1 MAATGLYKWISAIL
15 RKLPFIGHRGR
26 DWKRGGEK
34 KEDGKRKRE
43 EDGESGLMEKKMRG
57 DEKKEDG
64 KRKREEDGDSG
75 LMEKKK
81 KTGREASILEDDK
94 SRAGSSQ
101 DPGTSSPYPKLY
113 ITRFTIHQ
121 ELGRGSF
128 GQVVLASV
136 TGRNTFVAVK
146 IITKTWE
153 NAAILRSPFLCHLYA
168 AHQSE
173 DRAYFI
179 MEHLS
184 GGSLEEL
191 LRRSN
196 PLKIDTVRF
205 YTAEIVCGLQFLHGH
220 NIVHRDIKP
229 DNIMLH
235 GNGHI
240 QIIDMGLARNIV
252 TSSKKICGMAGTC
265 HYMAPEMLLRQD
277 YDAAV
282 DWWSLGIV
290 ISRMSSGYSPFYF
303 GHNWEV
309 AKLSIIKDEP
319 RISTCLNDQLQ
330 HLLKDLL
337 QKNPEKRLG
346 VNSNIRGHPF
356 FNTICWED
364 LELRRV
370 QPPFIP
376 SEAVLEKQHLSWP
389 EHQFLHPVAKFNF
402 MSPSWTR
409 TCPCPEP
416 CAS

>member
-1 MAATGLYKWISAIL
+1 
-15 RKLPFIGHRGR
+15 
-26 DWKRGGEK
+26 
-34 KEDGKRKRE
+34 
-43 EDGESGLMEKKMRG
+43 
-57 DEKKEDG
+57 
-64 KRKREEDGDSG
+64 
-75 LMEKKK
+75 
-81 KTGREASILEDDK
+81 
-94 SRAGSSQ
+94 
-101 DPGTSSPYPKLY
+101 
-113 ITRFTIHQ
+113 
-121 ELGRGSF
+121 
-128 GQVVLASV
+128 
-136 TGRNTFVAVK
+136 
-146 IITKTWE
+146 
-153 NAAILRSPFLCHLYA
+153 
-168 AHQSE
+168 
-173 DRAYFI
+173 

-303 GHNWEV
+303 GDNWEV

-364 LELRRV
+364 LGLRRV

-389 EHQFLHPVAKFNF
+389 EHQFLQPVAKFNF

-409 TCPCPEP
+409 SQVLHVAVVLASVTGQNTFMTVKIITKKWENAAILRRERQILLKSRQCPFLCHLYAAHQSEDRAYFIMEYLSGGSLEELLRRSNPLKIDTVRCVNDCSEETAP
-416 CAS
+416 N